1 MTFEKTIQ
9 SLLRD
14 VPDFPKPGI
23 LFKDITPLLAEP
35 VTRKKVVKAIGDH
48 YRVLGVEAI
57 AAVEARGFIF
67 GMLIAQELDVPF
79 IPVRKAGKLPYRKIS
94 EEYLLEYGTA
104 TIEMHEDAITPGCKV
119 LIHDDLLATGGTA
132 CATGNLIR
140 RLKGEVIGF
149 SFIIN
154 LAFLPGELKLTKLFG
169 VKPHYLVSYS

>member
-23 LFKDITPLLAEP
+23 LFKDISPLLAVP
-35 VTRKKVVKAIGDH
+35 SVRQQVVKAISLH
-48 YRVLGVEAI
+48 YKSIGVEAI
-57 AAVEARGFIF
+57 AAIEARGFIF

-79 IPVRKAGKLPYRKIS
+79 IPVRKSGKLPYKKIA
-94 EEYLLEYGTA
+94 EEYSLEYGTA
-104 TIEMHEDAITPGCKV
+104 SLEMHEDAFTPGCKV
-119 LIHDDLLATGGTA
+119 LVHDDLLATGGTA
-132 CATGNLIR
+132 SATGNLIR

-154 LAFLPGELKLTKLFG
+154 LAFLSGESKLVQKFG
-169 VKPHYLVSYS
+169 VNPHYLVSY